1 MGVDM
6 TADVGGGTAVASIA
20 GRRLI
25 ASFRLSAADAMLR
38 ETSRASA
45 LDARSSLAALA

>member
-6 TADVGGGTAVASIA
+6 AADVGGGAAVASIA

-25 ASFRLSAADAMLR
+25 ASFRLSAADTMRCYEKPHELLR
-38 ETSRASA
+38 
-45 LDARSSLAALA
+45 

>member
-6 TADVGGGTAVASIA
+6 AADVGGGAAVASIA

-25 ASFRLSAADAMLR
+25 ASFRLAAAAMLR

-45 LDARSSLAALA
+45 LAARCSLGALA